1 MNNKINQAAR
11 LIGEGRV
18 IIYPTETFFALGGLG
33 TDTGVLKTIRTIK
46 GRPGHKPLPLVAGS
60 VSQCTEVVDIDD
72 LSGKLAEE
80 FWPGPLSIL
89 VRAGNRIPYG
99 VKDPDQMVS
108 IRVTPH
114 QDAAKLCLRAGV
126 PLIATSAN
134 FSGKPSCAKFQEL
147 DRRLRAK
154 VDFVLDSHE
163 APAGDLPS
171 TLVRVC
177 GSKELMIIRPG
188 KISASQ
194 IMDKGW
200 RIRS

>member
-1 MNNKINQAAR
+1 MNNKINQAVR
-11 LIGEGRV
+11 VIKEGKV

-33 TDTGVLKTIRTIK
+33 TDAGVLEKIRTIK
-46 GRPGHKPLPLVAGS
+46 GRPEHKPLPLVAGS
-60 VSQCTEVVDIDD
+60 VSQCMEVADIDD
-72 LSGKLAEE
+72 LSGKLAED

-99 VKDPDQMVS
+99 VKDSDQMVS

-114 QDAAKLCLRAGV
+114 QDAADLCLRAGF

-134 FSGKPSCAKFQEL
+134 FSGKPSCAKLREL
-147 DRRLRAK
+147 DRHLRAK
-154 VDFVLDSHE
+154 VDFVLDSHQ

-171 TLVRVC
+171 TLVKVC

-188 KISASQ
+188 KISAAQ
-194 IMDKGW
+194 IMNKDTGA
-200 RIRS
+200 

>member
-11 LIGEGRV
+11 LIRQGKV

-33 TDTGVLKTIRTIK
+33 TDVQVLETIKTIK
-46 GRPGHKPLPLVAGS
+46 ERPDHKPLPLIAGS
-60 VSQCTEVVDIDD
+60 FSQCMEVVEIDD

-89 VRAGNRIPYG
+89 VRAGKRIPYG

-114 QDAAKLCLRAGV
+114 QDSANLCMAAGS

-134 FSGKPSCAKFQEL
+134 FSGKPSCANLREL
-147 DRRLRAK
+147 DRYLRAK
-154 VDFVLDSHE
+154 VDFVLDSHQ

-171 TLVRVC
+171 TLVKVC

-188 KISASQ
+188 KISALQ
-194 IMDKGW
+194 LMNKGW
-200 RIRS
+200 KIVS